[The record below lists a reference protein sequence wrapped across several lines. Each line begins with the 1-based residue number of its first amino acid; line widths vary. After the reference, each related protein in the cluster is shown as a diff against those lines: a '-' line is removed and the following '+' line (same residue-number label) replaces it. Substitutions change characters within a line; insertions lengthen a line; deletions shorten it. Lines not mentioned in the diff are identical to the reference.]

1 MSEPQQ
7 ILVIDNSNSRTK
19 FCLHPHGEM
28 RMLPTCEVCTRSVS
42 ELLQGWSFSRAC
54 ICSVVPEAA
63 REIVAALGEV
73 PCDFVRPAE
82 GLAVDFSGYPGVAT
96 LGADRVANVL
106 AAVRYAE
113 LPLVAID
120 AGTATTL
127 DVVVQRGGRPC
138 FAGGMIA
145 PGIRALADSL
155 RNRTAMLPECDW
167 SSEGPVIG
175 RSTVQS
181 MASAVRI
188 GYPGMMD
195 SLLEGIEAELGQ
207 SVNVVLTG
215 GDADFLS
222 KRLRHPLV
230 VVPGL
235 TLEGTLLAADS
246 SL

>member
-1 MSEPQQ
+1 MREPQQ
-7 ILVIDNSNSRTK
+7 VLVIDNSNSRTK
-19 FCLHPHGEM
+19 FCLYPCGEM
-28 RMLPTCEVCTRSVS
+28 RILPTCEVCAKSVS
-42 ELLQGWSFSRAC
+42 ELLHGWNFARAC

-63 REIVAALGEV
+63 REIVESLGEI

-82 GLAVDFSGYPGVAT
+82 GMAVDFSSYPGVAT

-175 RSTVQS
+175 QSTVQS

-195 SLLEGIEAELGQ
+195 ALLEGIEAELGQ

-222 KRLRHPLV
+222 PRLRHPLV

-235 TLEGTLLAADS
+235 TLEGTLLAADL